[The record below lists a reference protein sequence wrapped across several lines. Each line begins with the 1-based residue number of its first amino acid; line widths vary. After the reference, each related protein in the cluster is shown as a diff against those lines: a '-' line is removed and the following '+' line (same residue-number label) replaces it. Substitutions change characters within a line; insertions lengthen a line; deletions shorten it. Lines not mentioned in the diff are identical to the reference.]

1 MTSDELRVLIP
12 EAQSGNYEA
21 INRLCEGFSRYLYY
35 DGQMNQRQIATLCE
49 LSVRGV
55 GYQKDLAVKLIRD
68 KFYK

>member
-1 MTSDELRVLIP
+1 MTKLKLSPRQKLIL
-12 EAQSGNYEA
+12 N
-21 INRLCEGFSRYLYY
+21 LYY